1 VNTSAATP
9 ARVPAPPILR
19 ARGIRKSYGHV
30 EALRGAD
37 LEVLPGEIHALLGD
51 NGAGK
56 STLVKALSGVVTPDA
71 GTIEFRGREVAF
83 ATPREAQDAGV
94 ETVYQDLALAG
105 SLNPGEN
112 VFLGREPLA
121 SGLRGRLRFV
131 DRAEMRRRTAAELE
145 LLGINLP
152 SIDSNVETMSGG
164 QRQAVAIA
172 RAAIWGSSMLIMDEP
187 TAALGVVQT
196 EFVQQLMRRVRDE
209 KGLSILLISH
219 NMPEVFAIADRVTIM
234 RLGRSALTCPV
245 SELTTE
251 RLLAV
256 MAGLDHLRPGEPT

>member
-1 VNTSAATP
+1 MHSRGETDASP
-9 ARVPAPPILR
+9 RLLLR
-19 ARGIRKSYGHV
+19 ARGIRKRYGHV

-37 LEVLPGEIHALLGD
+37 LDVMPGEIHALLGD

-56 STLVKALSGVVTPDA
+56 STLVKTLSGVVSPDA
-71 GTIEFRGREVAF
+71 GSIEFRGKEVSF
-83 ATPREAQDAGV
+83 ANPRAAQTAGV

-105 SLNPGEN
+105 TLSPGEN

-121 SGLRGRLRFV
+121 RGVRGRLGFL
-131 DRAEMRRRTAAELE
+131 DRASMRERTRAELE

-152 SIDSNVETMSGG
+152 SLDSSVETMSGG

-172 RAAIWGSSMLIMDEP
+172 RAAIWGSSMLILDEP
-187 TAALGVVQT
+187 TAALGVIQT
-196 EFVQQLMRRVRDE
+196 EFVQKLMRRVRDE
-209 KGLSILLISH
+209 KGISILLISH
-219 NMPEVFAIADRVTIM
+219 NMPEVFAVADRVTIM

-245 SELTTE
+245 GELTTE

-256 MAGLDHLRPGEPT
+256 MAGLDELRRDEAP

>member
-1 VNTSAATP
+1 MP
-9 ARVPAPPILR
+9 AMSTTAVTPILR
-19 ARGIRKSYGHV
+19 ARGICKRFGHV

-37 LEVLPGEIHALLGD
+37 LEILPGEIHALLGD

-56 STLVKALSGVVTPDA
+56 STLVKTLSGVVTPDE
-71 GTIEFRGREVAF
+71 GTIEFKGQQVAF
-83 ATPREAQDAGV
+83 DTPRAAQEAGV

-105 SLNPGEN
+105 TLNPGEN

-121 SGLRGRLRFV
+121 PGLRGRLGFV
-131 DRAEMRRRTAAELE
+131 DRNEMRTRTVAELQS
-145 LLGINLP
+145 LGINLP
-152 SIDSNVETMSGG
+152 SIDSTVESMSGG

-172 RAAIWGSSMLIMDEP
+172 RAAIWGSSVLILDEP

-209 KGLSILLISH
+209 KAISILLISH
-219 NMPEVFAIADRVTIM
+219 NMPEVFAVADRVTIM
-234 RLGRSALTCPV
+234 RLGRNALTCPV

-251 RLLAV
+251 RLLSV
-256 MAGLDHLRPGEPT
+256 MAGLDHLRPEPTA